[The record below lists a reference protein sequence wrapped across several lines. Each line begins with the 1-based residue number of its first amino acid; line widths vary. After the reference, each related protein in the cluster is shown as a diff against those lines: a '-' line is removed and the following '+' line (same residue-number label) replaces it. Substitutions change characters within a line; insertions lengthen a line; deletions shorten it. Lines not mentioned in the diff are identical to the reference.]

1 MTASTNIVRLQDM
14 VRLSTPGVLDGTIR
28 MEVFNV
34 LKEFFQRTDAWL
46 LELPVYIVPL
56 ICDYQLNPCQN
67 VVVNRLMG
75 LGRSDNPNASFS
87 YVPMCPQQFFA
98 AGGSNTSYGLQNPL
112 FRSWRGAMLLNA
124 GAKTPIMRIV
134 DNPSSNETWIAT
146 VALAPCDPVDSDG
159 FVEPPD
165 WVMEKYLRG
174 IASGV
179 ISALMLQPGK
189 PYSSLPGA
197 QYHGRKF
204 NEAVGLARK
213 EVRHMFVWGAQRWA
227 FPMGGYN
234 TPRPRLPTG
243 GGM

>member
-14 VRLSTPGVLDGTIR
+14 VRLSTPGALDGTIR

-34 LKEFFQRTDAWL
+34 LKEFFQRSDAWL
-46 LELPVYIVPL
+46 LELPVYIVPH

-67 VVVNRLMG
+67 VVINRLMG
-75 LGRSDNPNASFS
+75 LGRSDNPNATFS
-87 YVPMCPQQFFA
+87 YVPMCPQQFYA
-98 AGGSNTSYGLQNPL
+98 AGGDSTNFGLQNPL

-124 GAKTPIMRIV
+124 GARHRSCGSWITRHPMRLGG
-134 DNPSSNETWIAT
+134 DS
-146 VALAPCDPVDSDG
+146 ALTPCDPVDSDG
-159 FVEPPD
+159 FVDPPD

-204 NEAVGLARK
+204 NEAVGLAKK
-213 EVRHMFVWGAQRWA
+213 EVRHMFVWGAQRWN

-243 GGM
+243 WGM